1 MKLYEVFLLNE
12 GKRERLQMLERTM
25 EFADEMNLRI
35 IDRQM
40 SEINQN
46 FDREDVKIW
55 LTRILRAEVLSRIL
69 DNSRNSLGRA
79 SPELSKYVQKII
91 SNSELESRII
101 TNQLSLFIGTLEQ
114 ASHFL
119 SLPINEIQEYRFSS
133 YELPSEIFREFE
145 EIEREWQENIKDLI
159 PYNNESV
166 IMDFGDGFAWYDLE
180 NAACDAEAGAMGH
193 CGNAPSADN
202 PNETIFSLRERK
214 EIGGNIYVKPY
225 LTFIFNTQTRMFGE
239 MKGRA
244 NEKPAERYHQY
255 IIPLIME
262 DWVEGLQGGGYMPES
277 NFKITDV
284 SGWERFVQEKPQLIQ
299 IKEYVQHVGVDDYVK
314 QNINFDYGFS
324 SDNGESVSIDEG
336 PSTRIQLYL
345 SSMRGYIDDNDD
357 LREDIFNQ
365 LSPRM
370 SYLVEK
376 SMRYSPEE
384 AQKVIDLA
392 EEKYEKTFYSSDS
405 LFHFI
410 KNEGILDD
418 ILNDIK
424 YGIVDE
430 IYEEIEENVV
440 ETMSDTGSYHVSFM
454 ATNNLQDEYTFDTDF
469 HDVVTI
475 DLTDDYRVVATI
487 PKKVLINDL
496 VKNDFEFEHN
506 DQVELQL
513 DEIVFEPE
521 TDFEDI
527 LDDVVDKFLLDKPED
542 IVNIVY
548 KALKG
553 SRI

>member
-225 LTFIFNTQTRMFGE
+225 LTFIFDTQTRMFGE

-262 DWVEGLQGGGYMPES
+262 EWVEGLQGGGFMPES

-284 SGWERFVQEKPQLIQ
+284 SGWERFVKEKPGLLELG
-299 IKEYVQHVGVDDYVK
+299 EYVQHFGVDEHVDKKVIFFNESGSDVYIEEGDETRVSNTLNNMRRMIRDEMVDNATLNHVSRNLH
-314 QNINFDYGFS
+314 NILQESFKNS
-324 SDNGESVSIDEG
+324 SRTEELLQIIDEKFHEDLPND
-336 PSTRIQLYL
+336 PSTILYFLSNNYILDRFKTNLEFDITNKIYREAEEEIQETLDTNMYYTT
-345 SSMRGYIDDNDD
+345 S
-357 LREDIFNQ
+357 
-365 LSPRM
+365 
-370 SYLVEK
+370 LV
-376 SMRYSPEE
+376 
-384 AQKVIDLA
+384 VID
-392 EEKYEKTFYSSDS
+392 
-405 LFHFI
+405 
-410 KNEGILDD
+410 
-418 ILNDIK
+418 
-424 YGIVDE
+424 
-430 IYEEIEENVV
+430 EN
-440 ETMSDTGSYHVSFM
+440 M
-454 ATNNLQDEYTFDTDF
+454 
-469 HDVVTI
+469 
-475 DLTDDYRVVATI
+475 R
-487 PKKVLINDL
+487 
-496 VKNDFEFEHN
+496 DFEFDPKFSDSIYFDVIELDGSGVTAHMKKDRLIRDMAYN
-506 DQVELQL
+506 GFTFDHEGVLDVEILEL
-513 DEIVFEPE
+513 DIEPE
-521 TDFEDI
+521 EDDYDIIDRIVETLPSEDPDFI
-527 LDDVVDKFLLDKPED
+527 VDLVIEGVRD
-542 IVNIVY
+542 
-548 KALKG
+548 
-553 SRI
+553 